1 MYQTNSPKSLHRVAD
16 ILYVILIASSFYLLL
31 LSRTGEAQTI
41 WQTLNPAFMPTL
53 FFTTFVLILILFS
66 SQRTSHKLLYV
77 IAYSILVHSLFSI
90 IFPAGDLSGQQM
102 VLGQTRRVFENTVL
116 HGLSG
121 WPNRSIEI
129 FIEEAFR
136 GTNLQAALSTVFAR
150 MLSIDILYVH
160 LSLVPVLWGVFVP
173 IGSFLLAKAIGGSE
187 KAAALASLLISAF
200 PFSTYFGAISV
211 PNSLGFIFFLFSLY
225 FIVKYLSSQDSKTR
239 YLMLIFSFFSFL
251 AHFLTGFMSFSFL
264 LLAVAFKTYKT
275 EKEEAKA
282 TWSSK
287 ALVVVTFLVC
297 LALLPMAFV
306 YLSFIGPTTYGTFTL
321 DKLYELPLDKL
332 VGLFFI
338 GELIYGFDLQTIILM
353 IAGPTLA
360 FLFMIYLLLKSR
372 RNPHA
377 TLRPEILFLI
387 LAFLIV
393 FIDYRILKL
402 FMEGLPLNEERL
414 WVFRDMIAA
423 PFVALAI
430 STLFSKLEALK
441 VVKPVTG
448 IALSSKIASR
458 SNRLRALSFALVAT
472 ILVSAVVAG
481 WVTFSLEAA
490 YPQMAPLQ
498 TTSYEL
504 EAVRYLK
511 DSTSG
516 TYVVIGDIW
525 TIYAGEVIV
534 GINNPSAYYFGEY
547 SKLGHDLFANMT
559 ENPSP
564 EWMLSAMNYTDTN
577 VAYFIIT
584 EPRLGTQEF
593 NTILSKAL
601 QNSLQI
607 YGPSEGFG
615 NGKLYIFKQEKP

>member
-1 MYQTNSPKSLHRVAD
+1 MNESL
-16 ILYVILIASSFYLLL
+16 YLLL
-31 LSRTGEAQTI
+31 LALSFYALVLSRTDEAQTI
-41 WQTLNPAFMPTL
+41 WQVLNPAFLPILFITTFALLANIFSSEKTEYKL
-53 FFTTFVLILILFS
+53 FFVIL
-66 SQRTSHKLLYV
+66 
-77 IAYSILVHSLFSI
+77 YSILIHSFFSV

-102 VLGQTRRVFENTVL
+102 VLGRTRRVFDNTIL

-121 WPNRSIEI
+121 WPDRSIG
-129 FIEEAFR
+129 FFLEEALK
-136 GTNLQAALSTVFAR
+136 GDNLQAALSTIIAR
-150 MLSIDILYVH
+150 MLSIDILHVH
-160 LSLVPVLWGVFVP
+160 LFLVPVLWGIFVP

-187 KAAALASLLISAF
+187 KVAALASLLISAF

-225 FIVKYLSSQDSKTR
+225 FIVKYLSSQDSRTR

-251 AHFLTGFMSFSFL
+251 AHFLTGFMSISLL
-264 LLAVAFKTYKT
+264 LLAVAFKTYKS
-275 EKEEAKA
+275 EKEAAKA
-282 TWSSK
+282 TWTSK
-287 ALVVVTFLVC
+287 ALVAVAFLVC
-297 LALLPMAFV
+297 LGLLPMAFI
-306 YLSFIGPTTYGTFTL
+306 YLSFVSSTTYGAFTL
-321 DKLYELPLDKL
+321 GKLYELPLDKL

-353 IAGPTLA
+353 IAGPALA
-360 FLFMIYLLLKSR
+360 FLFMTYLFVKSR

-387 LAFLIV
+387 LAFLV
-393 FIDYRILKL
+393 TLIDYRILKL

-430 STLFSKLEALK
+430 SMLLSKLEALK
-441 VVKPVTG
+441 VAKPVTG
-448 IALSSKIASR
+448 IALNSKVASG
-458 SNRLRALSFALVAT
+458 SNRLRALSLALAVT
-472 ILVSAVVAG
+472 ILVSAVLAG

-490 YPQMAPLQ
+490 YPHVAPLQ

-504 EAVRYLK
+504 EAVRYIK

-534 GINNPSAYYFGEY
+534 GINNPGAYYFGES
-547 SKLGHDLFANMT
+547 SKLGHDLFVNMT

-564 EWMLSAMNYTDTN
+564 EWMFSAMNQTKTTT
-577 VAYFIIT
+577 AYFIIT
-584 EPRLGTQEF
+584 EPRVGATEFSNVTAQIQETPLTLF
-593 NTILSKAL
+593 
-601 QNSLQI
+601 
-607 YGPSEGFG
+607 YVSE
-615 NGKLYIFKQEKP
+615 NKKLYVYSYSNSTNPQV

>member
-1 MYQTNSPKSLHRVAD
+1 MLFISRRSLLR
-16 ILYVILIASSFYLLL
+16 ISEFLYLPFLALSFYALL
-31 LSRTGEAQTI
+31 LSRTDEAQTI
-41 WQTLNPAFMPTL
+41 WQVLHPAFLPVL
-53 FFTTFVLILILFS
+53 FITTFILFTNIFS
-66 SQRTSHKLLYV
+66 SEKTECKLLFV
-77 IAYSILVHSLFSI
+77 ILYSILIHSFFSV

-102 VLGQTRRVFENTVL
+102 VLGRTRRVFDNTIL

-121 WPNRSIEI
+121 WPNRSVGI
-129 FIEEAFR
+129 FIEEALK
-136 GTNLQAALSTVFAR
+136 GTNLQAALSTIIAR

-160 LSLVPVLWGVFVP
+160 LSLVPVLWGTFVP
-173 IGSFLLAKAIGGSE
+173 LGSFLLTRTISGNERASV
-187 KAAALASLLISAF
+187 LASLLISAF

-225 FIVKYLSSQDSKTR
+225 FMVKYLSSQDSKTQ

-251 AHFLTGFMSFSFL
+251 AHFLTGFMSLSFL
-264 LLAVAFKTYKT
+264 LLAIVFKTYKS
-275 EKEEAKA
+275 EKEEAKT
-282 TWSSK
+282 TWTSK
-287 ALVVVTFLVC
+287 TLLAVTFLVC
-297 LALLPMAFV
+297 LSILPMAFI
-306 YLSFIGPTTYGTFTL
+306 YLRFFGSASYGVFTL
-321 DKLYELPLDKL
+321 DKLSELPLDKL

-360 FLFMIYLLLKSR
+360 FLFMIYLLLRSR

-377 TLRPEILFLI
+377 TLHPETLFLI
-387 LAFLIV
+387 LAFLV
-393 FIDYRILKL
+393 TLIDYRILKL

-430 STLFSKLEALK
+430 SILISKLEAFK
-441 VVKPVTG
+441 VVKPATS
-448 IALSSKIASR
+448 IALSSKVASK
-458 SNRLRALSFALVAT
+458 SNRLRALSSALAMT
-472 ILVSAVVAG
+472 ILISAVLAG

-490 YPQMAPLQ
+490 YPQVAPLQ

-504 EAVRYLK
+504 EAVIYIK
-511 DSTSG
+511 DNTSEK
-516 TYVVIGDIW
+516 YVVIGDIW

-564 EWMLSAMNYTDTN
+564 EWLLSAMNYTDTN
-577 VAYFIIT
+577 VAYFIIS

-615 NGKLYIFKQEKP
+615 NRKLYVFKHEKP

>member
-1 MYQTNSPKSLHRVAD
+1 
-16 ILYVILIASSFYLLL
+16 
-31 LSRTGEAQTI
+31 
-41 WQTLNPAFMPTL
+41 
-53 FFTTFVLILILFS
+53 
-66 SQRTSHKLLYV
+66 
-77 IAYSILVHSLFSI
+77 
-90 IFPAGDLSGQQM
+90 
-102 VLGQTRRVFENTVL
+102 
-116 HGLSG
+116 
-121 WPNRSIEI
+121 
-129 FIEEAFR
+129 
-136 GTNLQAALSTVFAR
+136 
-150 MLSIDILYVH
+150 
-160 LSLVPVLWGVFVP
+160 
-173 IGSFLLAKAIGGSE
+173 
-187 KAAALASLLISAF
+187 
-200 PFSTYFGAISV
+200 
-211 PNSLGFIFFLFSLY
+211 
-225 FIVKYLSSQDSKTR
+225 
-239 YLMLIFSFFSFL
+239 MLIFSFFSFL
-251 AHFLTGFMSFSFL
+251 AHFLTGFMSLSIL
-264 LLAVAFKTYKT
+264 LLAVAFKTYKS
-275 EKEEAKA
+275 EKEEAKT
-282 TWSSK
+282 TWTSK
-287 ALVVVTFLVC
+287 TLLAVTFLVC
-297 LALLPMAFV
+297 LSILPMAFI
-306 YLSFIGPTTYGTFTL
+306 YLRFFGSASYGVFTL
-321 DKLYELPLDKL
+321 DKLSELPLDKL

-360 FLFMIYLLLKSR
+360 FLFMIYLLLRSR

-377 TLRPEILFLI
+377 TLHPETLFLI
-387 LAFLIV
+387 LAFLV
-393 FIDYRILKL
+393 TLIDYRILKL

-430 STLFSKLEALK
+430 SILISKLEAFK
-441 VVKPVTG
+441 VVKPATS
-448 IALSSKIASR
+448 IALSSKVASK
-458 SNRLRALSFALVAT
+458 SNRLRALSSALAMT
-472 ILVSAVVAG
+472 ILISAVLAG

-490 YPQMAPLQ
+490 YPQVAPLQ

-504 EAVRYLK
+504 EAVIYIK
-511 DSTSG
+511 DNTSEK
-516 TYVVIGDIW
+516 YVVIGDIW

-615 NGKLYIFKQEKP
+615 NRKLYVFKHEKP